1 MDRLER
7 YRKVIRQVLEEYAAQ
22 KPANGEIACELI
34 VDPEK
39 DHYEL
44 LHVGWDRGERVH
56 GTIIHIDIIDGKVW
70 IQYDGTG
77 LAPARAAAPHRL
89 RRGLR
94 GMLRAPI
101 NCCGTRRYVGKL
113 RRPARGGRG
122 W

>member
-70 IQYDGTG
+70 IQYDGTDRPVADELIEAG
-77 LAPARAAAPHRL
+77 IPQTDIVLAWHPREL
-89 RRGLR
+89 RHHTGF
-94 GMLRAPI
+94 A
-101 NCCGTRRYVGKL
+101 VG
-113 RRPARGGRG
+113 
-122 W
+122 